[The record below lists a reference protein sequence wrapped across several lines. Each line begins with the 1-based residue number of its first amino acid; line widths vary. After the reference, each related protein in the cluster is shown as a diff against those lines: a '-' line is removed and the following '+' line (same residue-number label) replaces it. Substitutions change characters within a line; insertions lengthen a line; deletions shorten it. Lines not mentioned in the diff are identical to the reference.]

1 MYQHFFG
8 LQELPFELT
17 PNPKYLFLTSQH
29 REALANLRY
38 GLSSPKGITLLL
50 GEAGTGKTTL
60 LRAAVASE
68 SCRSVQSVYLTNPTL
83 TRDEFVRM
91 LARGLELG
99 GDAENS
105 KDAFLERLERALI
118 ERRDRGQITALVVD
132 EAQSLSEEL
141 LEEVRLLAN
150 CETTTQKL
158 LPLVLAGQPELG
170 DRLNEYHL
178 RHLKQRIALR
188 CRIGPFTLYQTAA
201 YIAARIRMAGGDP
214 ASLFT
219 REAVVLIH
227 EQSRGVPRIISTV
240 CDNAL
245 LNGFA
250 SGRRVVDS
258 EIVREVS
265 RDFDLEPVVSL
276 RHDTRGAVNDL
287 DPKAADAEQA
297 AEQTGRNKRA
307 LLAADGTSRR
317 LVGLADANFKSSP
330 Q

>member
-1 MYQHFFG
+1 M
-8 LQELPFELT
+8 
-17 PNPKYLFLTSQH
+17 
-29 REALANLRY
+29 
-38 GLSSPKGITLLL
+38 
-50 GEAGTGKTTL
+50 
-60 LRAAVASE
+60 
-68 SCRSVQSVYLTNPTL
+68 YLTNPTL

-178 RHLKQRIALR
+178 RHWKQRIALR

-201 YIAARIRMAGGDP
+201 YIAARIRIAGGDP
-214 ASLFT
+214 TSLFT

-227 EQSRGVPRIISTV
+227 EQSRGIPRIISTV

-250 SGRRVVDS
+250 SGQRVVNS

-276 RHDTRGAVNDL
+276 RHDTRVAV
-287 DPKAADAEQA
+287 
-297 AEQTGRNKRA
+297 
-307 LLAADGTSRR
+307 S
-317 LVGLADANFKSSP
+317 LADTSCRSAESGEQNRE
-330 Q
+330 QRVR